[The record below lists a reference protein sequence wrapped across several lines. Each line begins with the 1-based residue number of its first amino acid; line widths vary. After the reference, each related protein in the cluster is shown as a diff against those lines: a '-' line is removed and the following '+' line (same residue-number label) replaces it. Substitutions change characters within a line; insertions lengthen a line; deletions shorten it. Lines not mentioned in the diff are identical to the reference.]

1 MNKSLKT
8 SLETRILSLSF
19 EILSV
24 NEAGAGSCIIGK
36 SAFACLGELRAQMIS
51 GVNIFSRRKIE
62 F

>member
-1 MNKSLKT
+1 M
-8 SLETRILSLSF
+8 SLSF